1 MCRFMSRLC
10 EILLYINLIKEL
22 RNALCTNSLLTQE
35 LNQDFTVH
43 DDQIEIFKNFRRLII

>member
-1 MCRFMSRLC
+1 MSRLC

-43 DDQIEIFKNFRRLII
+43 DDQIKIFKNFRRLII